1 MATFGSGRL
10 TLADILQPAIDMAER
25 GFPVSPI
32 AAYHWAKGVGQ
43 LRNGYRSCP
52 LLPYNN
58 EHTAVQSL
66 TNR

>member
-1 MATFGSGRL
+1 VETFGSGRL

-52 LLPYNN
+52 WRD
-58 EHTAVQSL
+58 TAVQSL